1 MGWSDFWSDV
11 GENLSNIFGGA
22 SAQRRNAAKQLTDY
36 RDAINKYTGSEAY
49 QNALKQASKET
60 ANIAGQQT
68 SQAIANQQTAL
79 RNSGQSGNAAAIL
92 AGNNASNV
100 YQNAY
105 NQNLVGQQ
113 NAAYNAGLSRLDAE
127 SGYNNALNGNAQN
140 NANASGKT
148 MQNITSLAGRGL
160 ELLSDENS
168 KKAITTDE
176 FFKKYKPRRMKDLS
190 VSFGRK

>member
-1 MGWSDFWSDV
+1 MGWNEFWSDV

-22 SAQRRNAAKQLTDY
+22 PAQRRNAENQLTDY
-36 RDAINKYTGSEAY
+36 RNAINKYTGSEAY
-49 QNALKQASKET
+49 KNALKQASKET

-105 NQNLVGQQ
+105 NQNLIDQQ
-113 NAAYNAGLSRLDAE
+113 NAAYNAGLNRLDAE
-127 SGYNNALNGNAQN
+127 GSYNNALNGNAIN
-140 NANASGKT
+140 NATASGRT
-148 MQNITSLAGRGL
+148 LQNITSLAGRGL